1 VNGTLSAANSTLSAA
16 NSTLG
21 SANGTL
27 GATLTELAIRVGPVL
42 VFLVAIT
49 VVAEIAD
56 AAGVFDVA
64 GHWAARAGRG
74 RTWLLWLI
82 IIALS
87 CLSTIVLSLDT
98 TAVLL
103 TPVVIA
109 VARQL
114 RLNPLPF
121 AMTTVWLANT
131 ASLLLPVSNLTN
143 LLALHRF
150 EALGV
155 GHAGYLRLA
164 LWPAL
169 AAIGATVAVL
179 AVIHLGD
186 LRGHYYPQAPPE
198 AHDRTLLIVASVV
211 CIVLGPAFASGVTPA
226 VPATI
231 AALVL
236 AGTLLVRNRP
246 MLRAVK
252 VPWLIVLAVSG
263 LFVVVDLALAH
274 GLRELLAG
282 WVGTGTGTTDLL
294 RVSAVG
300 AGAANAVD
308 NLPAYLALESVT
320 DNDPRRLMALLIGVN
335 VGPLI
340 TIWASLA
347 SILWLGRCRR
357 AEVGIS
363 LRRFAWQGALC
374 ATAATLAATLA
385 LSLT

>member
-1 VNGTLSAANSTLSAA
+1 MTTSST
-16 NSTLG
+16 TV
-21 SANGTL
+21 
-27 GATLTELAIRVGPVL
+27 LTELAIRVGPVL
-42 VFLVAIT
+42 IFLVAIT

-56 AAGVFDVA
+56 SAGVFDIA
-64 GHWAARAGRG
+64 GHWAARAGHG
-74 RTWLLWLI
+74 RAWLLWLLVVG
-82 IIALS
+82 LS
-87 CLSTIVLSLDT
+87 CLSTIFLSLDT

-150 EALGV
+150 SALGV
-155 GHAGYLRLA
+155 GYAGYIRLA

-169 AAIGATVAVL
+169 AAIAATVAVL

-186 LRGHYYPQAPPE
+186 LRGHYLTEAPAA
-198 AHDRTLLIVASVV
+198 AHDRTLLIIAASVCV
-211 CIVLGPAFASGVTPA
+211 ALGPAFVSGIAPAIPASV
-226 VPATI
+226 

-236 AGTLLVRNRP
+236 IGTLLVRNRP
-246 MLRAVK
+246 LLREVK
-252 VPWLIVLAVSG
+252 VPWLIVLGVSA
-263 LFVVVDLALAH
+263 LFIAVDLALGH

-282 WVGTGTGTTDLL
+282 WVGTGTGTSDLL
-294 RVSAVG
+294 RVSAFG
-300 AGAANAVD
+300 AGTANVAD

-320 DNDPRRLMALLIGVN
+320 DNDPHRLMALLIGVN
-335 VGPLI
+335 AGPLV

-347 SILWLGRCRR
+347 TILWRERCRR
-357 AEVGIS
+357 AGIAIS
-363 LRRFAWQGALC
+363 LWRFAWQGAVC

-385 LSLT
+385 LALT

>member
-1 VNGTLSAANSTLSAA
+1 MTGSQGTTL
-16 NSTLG
+16 LD
-21 SANGTL
+21 
-27 GATLTELAIRVGPVL
+27 LTTRVGPVL
-42 VFLVAIT
+42 IFLVAIT

-64 GHWAARAGRG
+64 GHWAARAGHG
-74 RTWLLWLI
+74 RTWLLWLLI
-82 IIALS
+82 VGLS

-150 EALGV
+150 STLGL
-155 GHAGYLRLA
+155 GHSGYISLA
-164 LWPAL
+164 LRPAM
-169 AAIGATVAVL
+169 AAIAATVVVL
-179 AVIHLGD
+179 AVIHLRD
-186 LRGHYYPQAPPE
+186 LRGRYRPEAPP
-198 AHDRTLLIVASVV
+198 APHDRTLLIMAASVCV
-211 CIVLGPAFASGVTPA
+211 ALGPAFASGITPA
-226 VPATI
+226 IPAAV

-236 AGTLLVRNRP
+236 VGTALVRD
-246 MLRAVK
+246 RALLSDVK
-252 VPWLIVLAVSG
+252 VPWLIVLGISG
-263 LFVVVDLALAH
+263 LFVVVDIALGH
-274 GLRELLAG
+274 GLRDLLAS
-282 WVGTGTGTTDLL
+282 WVGAGTGTSELL

-300 AGAANAVD
+300 AGSANAVD

-320 DNDPRRLMALLIGVN
+320 DNDPRRLMALVIGVN
-335 VGPLI
+335 AGSLV
-340 TIWASLA
+340 TIWGSLA
-347 SILWLGRCRR
+347 TILWRERCRR
-357 AEVGIS
+357 AGITIP
-363 LRRFAWQGALC
+363 LWRFAWQGAVC

-385 LSLT
+385 LTLG

>member
-1 VNGTLSAANSTLSAA
+1 MT
-16 NSTLG
+16 G
-21 SANGTL
+21 SALTDL
-27 GATLTELAIRVGPVL
+27 GMRVGPVL
-42 VFLVAIT
+42 IFLVAIT

-74 RTWLLWLI
+74 RTWLLWLLI
-82 IIALS
+82 VGLS

-103 TPVVIA
+103 TPVVIT

-150 EALGV
+150 SALGL
-155 GHAGYLRLA
+155 GHSGYISLA

-169 AAIGATVAVL
+169 AAIGATVGVL
-179 AVIHLGD
+179 AVIHLRD
-186 LRGHYYPQAPPE
+186 LKGHYSPNAPP
-198 AHDRTLLIVASVV
+198 APHDRTMLIVAASI
-211 CIVLGPAFASGVTPA
+211 CAALGPAFAIGITPA
-226 VPATI
+226 IAASV

-236 AGTLLVRNRP
+236 AGACLIRNRP
-246 MLRAVK
+246 LLRAVK
-252 VPWLIVLAVSG
+252 IPWLIVLGVSG
-263 LFVVVDLALAH
+263 LFIVVDIALAH
-274 GLRELLAG
+274 GLRDLLAS
-282 WVGTGTGTTDLL
+282 WVGTGTASADLL

-300 AGAANAVD
+300 AGTSNAVD

-335 VGPLI
+335 VGPLV

-347 SILWLGRCRR
+347 TILWRERCRR
-357 AEVGIS
+357 AGVTIS
-363 LRRFAWQGALC
+363 AWRFAWQGAVC
-374 ATAATLAATLA
+374 AVAATIAAVLA
-385 LSLT
+385 LKLA

>member
-1 VNGTLSAANSTLSAA
+1 M
-16 NSTLG
+16 
-21 SANGTL
+21 NGTL
-27 GATLTELAIRVGPVL
+27 GATLTELAIRVSPVL
-42 VFLVAIT
+42 IFLVAIT

-56 AAGVFDVA
+56 SAGVFDVA

-74 RTWLLWLI
+74 RTWLLWLLVVG
-82 IIALS
+82 LS

-103 TPVVIA
+103 TLVVIA

-121 AMTTVWLANT
+121 AMTTIWLANT

-155 GHAGYLRLA
+155 SHPGYVWLA

-179 AVIHLGD
+179 AVIHQRD
-186 LRGHYYPQAPPE
+186 LRGRYSPEAPP
-198 AHDRTLLIVASVV
+198 APHDRTLLIVASGV
-211 CIVLGPAFASGVTPA
+211 CIALGPAFASGITPA
-226 VPATI
+226 VPASA

-236 AGTLLVRNRP
+236 VGTLLVRNRP
-246 MLRAVK
+246 LLRAVK
-252 VPWLIVLAVSG
+252 VPWHIVLAVSA

-282 WVGTGTGTTDLL
+282 WVGTGTGTSDLL
-294 RVSAVG
+294 RISAIG
-300 AGAANAVD
+300 AGTANVAD

-335 VGPLI
+335 VGPLV

-347 SILWLGRCRR
+347 TILWRERCRR
-357 AEVGIS
+357 AGVTIS
-363 LRRFAWQGALC
+363 MWRFAWQGALC
-374 ATAATLAATLA
+374 AIAATLAATLA
-385 LSLT
+385 LTRS

>member
-1 VNGTLSAANSTLSAA
+1 VTGTVLLD
-16 NSTLG
+16 L
-21 SANGTL
+21 
-27 GATLTELAIRVGPVL
+27 ATRVGPVL
-42 VFLVAIT
+42 IFLVAIT

-74 RTWLLWLI
+74 HTWLLWLLI
-82 IIALS
+82 VGLS

-150 EALGV
+150 SALGL
-155 GHAGYLRLA
+155 GHSGYISLA
-164 LWPAL
+164 WWPAL
-169 AAIGATVAVL
+169 AAIAATVGVL
-179 AVIHLGD
+179 AVIHLRD
-186 LRGHYYPQAPPE
+186 LRGRYSTEAPP
-198 AHDRTLLIVASVV
+198 APHDRTLLIVAASVCV
-211 CIVLGPAFASGVTPA
+211 ALGPAFVSGVTPA
-226 VPATI
+226 IPASA

-236 AGTLLVRNRP
+236 VGTCLVRNRP
-246 MLRAVK
+246 LLRAVE
-252 VPWLIVLAVSG
+252 VPWLIVLAVVG
-263 LFVVVDLALAH
+263 LFVAVDFALGH
-274 GLRELLAG
+274 GLRDLLASLVG
-282 WVGTGTGTTDLL
+282 SGTGTSDLL
-294 RVSAVG
+294 RISAVG
-300 AGAANAVD
+300 AGAANVVD

-320 DNDPRRLMALLIGVN
+320 DQDPARLMALLIGVN

-340 TIWASLA
+340 TSWASLA
-347 SILWLGRCRR
+347 TILWWGRCRR
-357 AEVGIS
+357 AGVTIS
-363 LRRFAWQGALC
+363 MWRFAWQGTVC
-374 ATAATLAATLA
+374 AVAATVAAALA
-385 LSLT
+385 LALT